1 MQERSA
7 VRTRPVVVVD
17 NIMLGG
23 GGVAEDADVDIQ
35 PITRAGFVP
44 AKVFRSRSMNTPTGH
59 RAFKPLHFGLSPG
72 CVFLTYFSYVI
83 RKPTAPAGCGGYR
96 YKANSSFLFPW

>member
-44 AKVFRSRSMNTPTGH
+44 AKVFRSRSMNTP
-59 RAFKPLHFGLSPG
+59 
-72 CVFLTYFSYVI
+72 
-83 RKPTAPAGCGGYR
+83 AGSR
-96 YKANSSFLFPW
+96 TSRFRIHKEQWRRMTEDRLFIPQHCR